1 MYRFLFPIF
10 LQYCRSMRDQIL
22 ESFNHRD
29 FKIMVVGNK
38 LDLVSETIPHTQVGC
53 AQLRMI

>member
-1 MYRFLFPIF
+1 MYRFLFLIF

-53 AQLRMI
+53 A